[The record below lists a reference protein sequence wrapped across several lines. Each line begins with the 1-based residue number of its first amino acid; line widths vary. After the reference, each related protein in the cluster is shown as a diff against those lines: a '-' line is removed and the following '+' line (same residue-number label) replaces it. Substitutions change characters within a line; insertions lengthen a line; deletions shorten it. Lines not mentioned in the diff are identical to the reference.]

1 MAIIDP
7 AIAAAATGSADPY
20 ANQPIGGGINNIG
33 STINALTQGVGGNV
47 MSSATGG
54 TGGFMDYLTGGGLS
68 DLFRT
73 GGQYYLG
80 QENIQDVRQM
90 GRQAQEGM
98 AAIAQQ
104 AREGTQFKPY
114 TVTSTLGG
122 ATTTPEGGFGIQ
134 LSPEQQALQ
143 QQLQGQAAGLFGQVG
158 LDPAAQQ
165 QAIYEQIRATQMPE
179 EERQRLALEERMLS
193 QGRMGISSAA
203 YGGSSPELLAQET
216 ARQEA
221 MGRASLGARQQ
232 ALAEQQQALSGATGL
247 MGASYQPQQQAL
259 SLLQASQIPAGFA
272 DIGRRT
278 GTQLGTQAE
287 LGGLESRM
295 QAEELANQLR
305 LGQQS
310 ALLQGLLGQQT
321 SVQDQLLA
329 KVLNTDLKND
339 TGLLGGLYGALFG
352 DKG

>member
-1 MAIIDP
+1 
-7 AIAAAATGSADPY
+7 
-20 ANQPIGGGINNIG
+20 
-33 STINALTQGVGGNV
+33 
-47 MSSATGG
+47 
-54 TGGFMDYLTGGGLS
+54 
-68 DLFRT
+68 
-73 GGQYYLG
+73 
-80 QENIQDVRQM
+80 
-90 GRQAQEGM
+90 
-98 AAIAQQ
+98 
-104 AREGTQFKPY
+104 
-114 TVTSTLGG
+114 
-122 ATTTPEGGFGIQ
+122 
-134 LSPEQQALQ
+134 
-143 QQLQGQAAGLFGQVG
+143 
-158 LDPAAQQ
+158 
-165 QAIYEQIRATQMPE
+165 MPE

-232 ALAEQQQALSGATGL
+232 ALAEQQQALTGATGL

-329 KVLNTDLKND
+329 KVLNTDLQND

-352 DKG
+352 GGE